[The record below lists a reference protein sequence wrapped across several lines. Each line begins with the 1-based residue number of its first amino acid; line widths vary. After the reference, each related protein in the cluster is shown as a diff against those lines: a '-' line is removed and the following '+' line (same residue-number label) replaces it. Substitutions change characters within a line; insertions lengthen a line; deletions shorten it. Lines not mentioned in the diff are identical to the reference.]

1 MHHPADLLRDR
12 RFWPLFW
19 AQFLGSFNDNL
30 LKNAIVILIVY
41 QGLKVWG
48 MDGEAMATFAPALL
62 ILPYFL
68 FSSLAGQL
76 ADKYPKSWLIRRV
89 KLAEVALMGVAAAGF
104 LLGVP
109 QALLVVL
116 FCIGMQATFFGPMKY
131 SALPQYLEKDELVA
145 GNALVEGATNLSILF
160 GTIAGG
166 LLIAMTAPIPGTWV
180 VAAAVVGCAFVGWLC
195 TLRLVD
201 VPAEAPDLVMDW
213 NPFTTTWRMCARA
226 AEQRGV
232 WNAILAISWFWT
244 VGFAFL
250 ALFVPWAKD
259 VLHAD
264 APVVT
269 LFLALFSI
277 GVGVGS
283 ILCERLSF
291 DRLELGLV
299 PLGSIGLSLF
309 AFDLALASGPA
320 AAAAPA
326 AGAALQGVAEF
337 LAKPTSWR
345 IVADLTLLSVSAGI
359 FIVPL
364 YTCMQ
369 TWSEPAER
377 SRVIAV
383 NNILNALFIVGYAGI
398 QIALLAYLTVP
409 QIFALLAGVNALVA
423 LYIYAVIPD
432 FTLRF
437 VAYMLTRVGYRL
449 RVFGAAHVP
458 EAGPAVVVANHV
470 SFVDWL
476 FIAGALQRPP
486 RFVMW
491 AGFAKHPLMRALIDQ
506 ARIIPIASAKE
517 DPEALARAMDQIAAE
532 LEAGELVCIFPEGR
546 ITGDG
551 AMNEFKPGIERI
563 VARTP
568 VPVVP
573 LGLRGLWGSY
583 FSRKDG
589 PALSKPFRR
598 GFWSPVTLVF
608 GEPVPPEQV
617 TAAGLQAQVA
627 ALVEGGPGASM
638 ARLPGS
644 PVQRTAE

>member
-1 MHHPADLLRDR
+1 MHNPAVLLRDR

-19 AQFLGSFNDNL
+19 SQFLGAFNDNL
-30 LKNAIVILIVY
+30 LKNAIVIMIVY
-41 QGLKVWG
+41 QGLRVWG

-89 KLAEVALMGVAAAGF
+89 KFAEVVLMAVAAAGF

-109 QALLVVL
+109 QMLLVVL

-131 SALPQYLEKDELVA
+131 SALPQYLRNDELVA
-145 GNALVEGATNLSILF
+145 GNALVEGATNLSILL

-166 LLIAMTAPIPGTWV
+166 ILIAMTAPVAGTWV
-180 VAAAVVGCAFVGWLC
+180 VAGAILLCATLGWLC

-201 VPAEAPDLVMDW
+201 VPAEAPDLAIDW
-213 NPFTTTWRMCARA
+213 NPITTTWRLCARA
-226 AEQRGV
+226 AQQRGV

-244 VGFAFL
+244 IGFAFL
-250 ALFVPWAKD
+250 ALFIPWAKN

-264 APVVT
+264 EHVVT

-283 ILCERLSF
+283 MLCERLSF
-291 DRLELGLV
+291 NRLELGLV

-309 AFDLALASGPA
+309 ALDLAIASGPA
-320 AAAAPA
+320 SEAVMLLLARTEFAGPGPHLVGVLAFLSLPA
-326 AGAALQGVAEF
+326 A
-337 LAKPTSWR
+337 WR
-345 IVADLTLLSVSAGI
+345 IVADLVLLSMSAGL

-383 NNILNALFIVGYAGI
+383 NNILNAIFIVAYAGV
-398 QIALLAYLTVP
+398 QIALLAWLTVP
-409 QIFALLAGVNALVA
+409 QVFVVLAVANALVA
-423 LYIYAVIPD
+423 LYIYSVIPE

-449 RVFGAAHVP
+449 RVLGRHHIP
-458 EAGPAVVVANHV
+458 EDGPALLICNHV
-470 SFVDWL
+470 SYVDWL
-476 FIAGALQRPP
+476 FIAGAVRRPP

-506 ARIIPIASAKE
+506 ARIVPIGSAKD
-517 DPEALARAMDQIAAE
+517 DPEALERSLDQIAAE
-532 LEAGELVCIFPEGR
+532 LATGELVCIFPEGKL
-546 ITGDG
+546 TGDG
-551 AMNEFKPGIERI
+551 EVAAFKAGVERI
-563 VARTP
+563 IARTP
-568 VPVVP
+568 VPVIP
-573 LGLRGLWGSY
+573 MALRGLWGSY
-583 FSRKDG
+583 FSRKDA
-589 PALSKPFRR
+589 PALTRPFRR
-598 GFWSPVTLVF
+598 GLWSPVELVI
-608 GEPVPPEQV
+608 GEAVPPEEV
-617 TAAGLQAQVA
+617 TAPMLRERVL
-627 ALVEGGPGASM
+627 ALRGAR
-638 ARLPGS
+638 A
-644 PVQRTAE
+644 